1 MHILYFLI
9 SRPHQHIAAV
19 AFPIGLLNKRMCHFS
34 RGVSVCGPITT
45 GPSPAACDDYK
56 QISHSLAAHTKTKQ
70 LHLVLSNDSPQKQQ
84 HNRYLSAASFAQLLL
99 VITLLLHRLI
109 LIHFLFTF
117 TALVLRLLNVF
128 SLLFKPDSRIIG
140 RSGRKQNGHDLFMT
154 RLAIVGWDYLM
165 FAIFSPD

>member
-9 SRPHQHIAAV
+9 SRPHQHRAAV

-56 QISHSLAAHTKTKQ
+56 QIIHSLAAHTKTKQ

-84 HNRYLSAASFAQLLL
+84 HNRYLSATLSFAQLLL
-99 VITLLLHRLI
+99 VITLLLHRLT
-109 LIHFLFTF
+109 LIPFLFTCTAF
-117 TALVLRLLNVF
+117 TQCIQFIVQPN
-128 SLLFKPDSRIIG
+128 SRIIG
-140 RSGRKQNGHDLFMT
+140 RSGRKQNGHNLFMT
-154 RLAIVGWDYLM
+154 RLVRVGWDYLM
-165 FAIFSPD
+165 FAIFNPD